1 MKKIFLLLS
10 TDGRNSHYVLIIFD
24 ERNHACTK
32 VHKEKTLGGM
42 AEYLL
47 AEHFADLQES
57 LIEMSAFPC
66 DGCDKTRCL
75 HPAES
80 LKLIDQNIL
89 QEMLGLVYAREKDG
103 VGFYIEKEA
112 ELF

>member
-1 MKKIFLLLS
+1 MKKIFLLLCA
-10 TDGRNSHYVLIIFD
+10 DGNNSHYVLIIFD
-24 ERNHACTK
+24 ERNRSCTK
-32 VHKEKTLGGM
+32 EHKEESMGGM

-47 AEHFADLQES
+47 AEHFIDLQEG
-57 LIEMSAFPC
+57 LIEMSALPC
-66 DGCDKTRCL
+66 PNCERKRCL
-75 HPAES
+75 RNSS

-89 QEMLGLVYAREKDG
+89 NEILELVYAREKDG